1 MSGLGDYG
9 DFNVHLYWHFTNA
22 NQKDNCNKL
31 NQFLS
36 GLLKR
41 NPYLHFTILI
51 PENVE
56 KHLQIHE
63 NIHYIQSLD
72 TFNSKFDLIHH
83 TKVDYNNDIHRFRQP
98 PLYWNKVHTDFVLS
112 FHPLRTYD
120 LWRRYRTLTPY
131 NQVQIGNVFEK
142 RMVNRILRN
151 DLGYNLG
158 DYYDGGF
165 YEGEN
170 TFNKVSNNHLKCV
183 KTTNN
188 NPYIYKTSNSSVF
201 DKWFKMKI
209 DMMLQ
214 EFPMKKITPPYK
226 KMKKS
231 IKSEGEVSSYKLQ
244 KLFGWGMGIQITV
257 YRYKLRLDKNIRVG
271 FNSYRWVS

>member
-9 DFNVHLYWHFTNA
+9 DFNVHLYWNFANT
-22 NQKDNCNKL
+22 NQKDNCNRL

-36 GLLKR
+36 GLIKR
-41 NPYLHFTILI
+41 NPHLHFTILI

-83 TKVDYNNDIHRFRQP
+83 TQIDYKSDGGKQP
-98 PLYWNKVHTDFVLS
+98 SLYWNKNHIDFVLS

-120 LWRRYRTLTPY
+120 LWRRYRTNTNN

-142 RMVNRILRN
+142 KMVNRILRN

-170 TFNKVSNNHLKCV
+170 TFNKVKNNHLKYV
-183 KTTNN
+183 KTSNN
-188 NPYIYKTSNSSVF
+188 NPYIYDDLLKTSVF

-214 EFPMKKITPPYK
+214 VLAMDKITEPYR
-226 KMKKS
+226 KMKKF
-231 IKSEGEVSSYKLQ
+231 IKSNGSVTSYELQ
-244 KLFGWGMGIQITV
+244 RHLKWGIGFQLTQ
-257 YRYKLRLDKNIRVG
+257 YRYRMRLDKHIRVG
-271 FNSYRWVS
+271 YNSYEWVS